1 MQWQKM
7 IIRYKEEFLFIGVTC
22 LRVGRN
28 ELYLQ
33 MQLSI
38 NAVITSAEFP
48 QKVITL
54 IHVLLNSLQY
64 ALTRIISCHG

>member
-1 MQWQKM
+1 MQRQM
-7 IIRYKEEFLFIGVTC
+7 IIRNKEEFLFISVTC

-28 ELYLQ
+28 ESYLQ

-38 NAVITSAEFP
+38 NAVITSAKFP

-64 ALTRIISCHG
+64 ALTHKISCHG